1 MAKWAE
7 GFKIEPKRARGA
19 MTAYSAETEEYIT
32 VEWDYDVSRGYPGSR
47 TEPGY
52 GPSVENLSAFLI
64 GPHGERHALP
74 DWWAERYMD
83 EKLLIIEADEQQQA
97 SAEDAADH
105 QRDIN
110 F

>member
-1 MAKWAE
+1 
-7 GFKIEPKRARGA
+7 
-19 MTAYSAETEEYIT
+19 
-32 VEWDYDVSRGYPGSR
+32 
-47 TEPGY
+47 
-52 GPSVENLSAFLI
+52 
-64 GPHGERHALP
+64 
-74 DWWAERYMD
+74 MD